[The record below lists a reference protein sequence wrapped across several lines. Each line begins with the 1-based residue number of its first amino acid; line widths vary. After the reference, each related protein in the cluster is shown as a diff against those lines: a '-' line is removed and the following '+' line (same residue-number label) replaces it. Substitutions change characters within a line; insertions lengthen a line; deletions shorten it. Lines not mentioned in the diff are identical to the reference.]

1 MRAEQTKMREHSK
14 RKRKVNDRRQQ
25 ARFAIELTIYA
36 VLFPLLFV
44 VISLIYP
51 IAKQLIGVATEDLEP
66 LNAMLAYCLKY
77 WWALIV
83 ALALTGFIS
92 VLFSHRIFGPMS
104 SFEHA
109 LLQKE
114 LHPAEPVDPELRP
127 DDYFHNFSDL
137 LAKCLNGLQRVKD
150 PGQIV
155 ETEEAEAF
163 PDPQMSDQDSESS
176 V

>member
-1 MRAEQTKMREHSK
+1 MADEEKQMGKHRW
-14 RKRKVNDRRQQ
+14 RKQKSTDRRQQ
-25 ARFAIELTIYA
+25 TRFAIELTIYA

-66 LNAMLAYCLKY
+66 LNAMLAYCLEY

-92 VLFSHRIFGPMS
+92 VLFSHRIFGPMR
-104 SFEHA
+104 SFRQA

-114 LHPAEPVDPELRP
+114 LHPTEPVDSKLRP
-127 DDYFHNFSDL
+127 DDYFHEFSDL
-137 LAKCLNGLQRVKD
+137 LAKSLNGLPAFEG
-150 PGQIV
+150 PGDSPS
-155 ETEEAEAF
+155 A
-163 PDPQMSDQDSESS
+163 PQPPRSEIYDGESEGKS
-176 V
+176 T